1 MYPEYGLGRKSRGKA
16 EYIVPEVKG
25 VLKAKGIIARVK
37 DGTLAEELELR
48 PGDRILAVNG
58 QEVKDIIE
66 LSFALADE
74 SLELLIEKSDGSQ
87 ELFEIEKDY
96 DEDLGVEFES
106 AVFDQ
111 IRQCANRCLFCFVD
125 QMPPGMRQSLYIKD
139 DDYRLSFLYGNF
151 VTMTNLGPKD
161 LERIQRLHLSPLY
174 VSVHTTDGDLRAR
187 MLGNPRAK
195 NIKSLLETL
204 ISEGIEL
211 HTQVVLCPG
220 LNDAENLEH
229 TISDLYSLHP
239 GVRSLAIV
247 PVGLTRYRE
256 ECHPLEGFTAEAA
269 GRVISAVSRW
279 QKQCKEE
286 NDTHFVYLADEFYI
300 SAGEPIPDYEIYDDF
315 PQLENGIGLV
325 RSFLAE
331 WEDTKATIR
340 PQYQS
345 PHLLDVVCGTS
356 AAKILTPL
364 LSSLNDTNL
373 QIRVAP
379 VENGFIGP
387 NVTVTGLLT
396 GKDIADT
403 LYALGGNRT
412 GVIIPGVAL
421 RKGEDVF
428 LDDSTPEDI
437 AARLGVPVRV
447 AYSAADLADLLAHW
461 R

>member
-1 MYPEYGLGRKSRGKA
+1 MK
-16 EYIVPEVKG
+16 V
-25 VLKAKGIIARVK
+25 KGIIARVK
-37 DGTLAEELELR
+37 EGTLAEELELQ

-58 QEVKDIIE
+58 KAVKDIIE

-74 SLELLIEKSDGSQ
+74 NLELLIEKQDGSQ
-87 ELFEIEKDY
+87 ELFELEKDY

-151 VTMTNLGPKD
+151 VTLTNLGPKD

-187 MLGNPRAK
+187 MLSNPRAK
-195 NIKSLLETL
+195 NIKRLLDTL
-204 ISEGIEL
+204 IAGGIEL

-220 LNDAENLEH
+220 LNDEANLEH
-229 TISDLYSLHP
+229 TISELYARHP

-256 ECHPLEGFTAEAA
+256 DCYPLEGFTPAA
-269 GRVISAVSRW
+269 ASRVISAVGRW
-279 QKQCKEE
+279 QERCKRE
-286 NDTHFVYLADEFYI
+286 NDTHFVYLADEFYL
-300 SAGEPIPDYEIYDDF
+300 SAGEPIPHYERYDDF

-331 WEDTKATIR
+331 WEEAKAAIR
-340 PQYQS
+340 PRYHS
-345 PHLLDVVCGTS
+345 PHKLDVVCGVS
-356 AAKILTPL
+356 IAKVLTPL
-364 LSSLNDTNL
+364 LAGLNTANL
-373 QIRVAP
+373 TIRIVP
-379 VENGFIGP
+379 VENKFFGP
-387 NVTVTGLLT
+387 KVTVTGLLT
-396 GKDIADT
+396 GKDIADA
-403 LYALGGNRT
+403 LCALGGERV

-428 LDDSTPEDI
+428 LDNSTPRDI
-437 AARLGVPVRV
+437 AAKLGVPVRV
-447 AYSAADLADLLAHW
+447 AYSAADLADLLANW